1 LRPEFA
7 LADLLSRRQYVY
19 NMYAFSMAPASTQ
32 QQTAGFVYDTLELSK
47 PLVGHIEPNLYQDYR
62 YFVMDQQADYQINL
76 KRIPGRG
83 SPKFYVSYIG
93 TDDGTAPRDNRND
106 QASED
111 VDGQFHT
118 QQVNATRADRDDFN
132 FKCGTVFHSQ

>member
-1 LRPEFA
+1 
-7 LADLLSRRQYVY
+7 
-19 NMYAFSMAPASTQ
+19 
-32 QQTAGFVYDTLELSK
+32 
-47 PLVGHIEPNLYQDYR
+47 
-62 YFVMDQQADYQINL
+62 MDQQADYQINL